1 MDNLDWN
8 QLKAFL
14 ETAET
19 GSLSAAARKLGL
31 TQPTLSRQV
40 AAIEQRMGVT
50 LFERVGKAMAL
61 TPTGLDLL
69 EHARAMGAAAQA
81 LRLAASGR
89 SQSVGGVV
97 SVSATYGAAAYF
109 VAPLVRKLRE
119 KEPTIAIEVIASD
132 AISDLLRRE
141 ADIAVRHVKPDQ
153 PDLIARF
160 VREATA
166 NFYASEDWVRVHG
179 HPRHAEEAAH
189 LPFVGADRSGHFL
202 AFLHQQGLPLSEAN
216 FSCYADHS
224 MAQWSLVRHG
234 MGIGAM
240 VDEIA
245 RDTPGIVRVLD
256 EVPPVRFPI
265 WLVTHRELRTSRP
278 IRVVFEALA
287 QGLAAGDRARGNA
300 SD

>member
-1 MDNLDWN
+1 MDDLDWN
-8 QLKAFL
+8 HLKAFL

-19 GSLSAAARKLGL
+19 GSLSAAARKLGQ

-69 EHARAMGAAAQA
+69 EHARVMGAAAEA
-81 LRLAASGR
+81 LGLAASGR
-89 SQSVGGVV
+89 SQAVGGVV

-109 VAPLVRKLRE
+109 LAPIVRKLRE
-119 KEPTIAIEVIASD
+119 KEPAITIEVIASD
-132 AISDLLRRE
+132 GNSDLLRRE
-141 ADIAVRHVKPDQ
+141 ADIAIRHVKPDQ
-153 PDLIARF
+153 PDLIARLL
-160 VREATA
+160 REATA
-166 NFYASEDWVRVHG
+166 NFYASEDWVREHG
-179 HPRHAEEAAH
+179 HPRRAEEAAH

-202 AFLHQQGLPLSEAN
+202 AYLRQHGLPLSEAN

-240 VDEIA
+240 IDEIA
-245 RDTPGIVRVLD
+245 RDTPGIVRVLED
-256 EVPPVRFPI
+256 VSPLRFPI
-265 WLVTHRELRTSRP
+265 WLVTHRELRTSRR
-278 IRVVFEALA
+278 IRIVFDALA
-287 QGLAAGDRARGNA
+287 EGLA
-300 SD
+300 

>member
-1 MDNLDWN
+1 MDHLDWN

-14 ETAET
+14 MTAET

-69 EHARAMGAAAQA
+69 EHARAMGAAAEA
-81 LRLAASGR
+81 LGLAASGR
-89 SQSVGGVV
+89 AQAVAGVV

-109 VAPLVRKLRE
+109 LAPLVQQLRE
-119 KEPTIAIEVIASD
+119 REPSITIEVIASD
-132 AISDLLRRE
+132 AVSDLLRRE
-141 ADIAVRHVKPDQ
+141 ADIAIRHVKPDQ
-153 PDLIARF
+153 PDLIARW

-166 NFYASEDWVRVHG
+166 HYYASEDWVRAHG
-179 HPRHAEEAAH
+179 HPRRAEDAAE
-189 LPFVGADRSGHFL
+189 LPFVGADRSGQFL
-202 AFLHQQGLPLSEAN
+202 AFLRQQGLPVSEAN

-234 MGIGAM
+234 LGIGAM

-265 WLVTHRELRTSRP
+265 WLVTHRELRTSRR
-278 IRVVFEALA
+278 IRVVFDALA
-287 QGLAAGDRARGNA
+287 QGLAADG
-300 SD
+300 

>member
-14 ETAET
+14 ETAQT

-40 AAIEQRMGVT
+40 AAIEQRMGVI
-50 LFERVGKAMAL
+50 LFERVGKSMVL

-69 EHARAMGAAAQA
+69 EHARAMGAAAEA
-81 LRLAASGR
+81 LGLAASGR
-89 SQSVGGVV
+89 SQAVGGVV
-97 SVSATYGAAAYF
+97 SVAATYGAAAYF
-109 VAPLVRKLRE
+109 LAPLVRQLRE

-141 ADIAVRHVKPDQ
+141 ADIAIRHVKPDQ
-153 PDLIARF
+153 PDLIARLIH
-160 VREATA
+160 EAEA

-179 HPRHAEEAAH
+179 HPRRAEEAAH

-202 AFLHQQGLPLSEAN
+202 AFLRQQGLPLSEDN

-240 VDEIA
+240 IDEIA
-245 RDTPGIVRVLD
+245 SDTPGIVRVLED
-256 EVPPVRFPI
+256 VPPLRFPI
-265 WLVTHRELRTSRP
+265 WLVTHRELRTSRR
-278 IRVVFEALA
+278 IRVVFDALA
-287 QGLAAGDRARGNA
+287 EGLAAGR
-300 SD
+300 